1 MRREDRRCGVAVN
14 QQIIRVGTVG
24 FPISKKNL
32 FNRVDVIELS
42 DTFNAMPKEKTGR
55 KLREETPPRAM
66 FTMQLPKFLFS
77 APVQQAQL
85 PGNAEGY
92 GEFQNTDENRKLF
105 ERAVRYADAV
115 EADTLVLITP
125 SDFTPAKPRRDAL
138 SSFLGAVDR
147 ASKKLVWQ
155 PSGPWE
161 IERAAAFAAEIDAVL
176 AVDPLRDEPS
186 KGPVCYLR
194 LGPFS
199 AMGSR
204 VGNYD
209 LEKIADVVRS
219 FEDATVIFDTEKAF
233 DDAKNLK
240 TVLAEGAFDDEED
253 EEDAGE
259 YEDDDEDEDEEDLE
273 DNE

>member
-1 MRREDRRCGVAVN
+1 VN
-14 QQIIRVGTVG
+14 QKIIRVGTVG

-32 FNRVDVIELS
+32 FSRVDVIELS
-42 DTFNAMPKEKTGR
+42 DTFNALPKEKTGR
-55 KLREETPPRAM
+55 KLREETPSRAA
-66 FTMQLPKFLFS
+66 FTMQLPKFLFA
-77 APVQQAQL
+77 APGPKSQL

-105 ERAVRYADAV
+105 EQAVRYADAV
-115 EADTLVLITP
+115 GSDTLVLMTP
-125 SDFTPAKPRRDAL
+125 SDFTPAKPRREAL
-138 SSFLGAVDR
+138 ATFLSAVHR

-161 IERAAAFAAEIDAVL
+161 IERAAAFAAEIGAVL
-176 AVDPLRDEPS
+176 AVDPLRDDPPS
-186 KGPVCYLR
+186 GPACYLR

-209 LEKIADVVRS
+209 LEKIAEIAGS

-240 TVLAEGAFDDEED
+240 TVLAEGAFDEDDDDDEED
-253 EEDAGE
+253 DD
-259 YEDDDEDEDEEDLE
+259 DDDEEDFEEE
-273 DNE
+273 